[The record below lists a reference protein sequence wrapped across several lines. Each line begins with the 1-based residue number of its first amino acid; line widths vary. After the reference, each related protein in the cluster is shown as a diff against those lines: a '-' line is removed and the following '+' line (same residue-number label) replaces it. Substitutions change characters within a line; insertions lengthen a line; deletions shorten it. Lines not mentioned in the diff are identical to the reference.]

1 MGGFLVVW
9 VKHRGPHEMRP
20 SGALQLP
27 YPIRRRDAAALCLIL
42 SLDMADITSY
52 MVG

>member
-1 MGGFLVVW
+1 MKRL
-9 VKHRGPHEMRP
+9 

>member
-1 MGGFLVVW
+1 
-9 VKHRGPHEMRP
+9 MRL

-42 SLDMADITSY
+42 SHDMDITSY

>member
-1 MGGFLVVW
+1 MA
-9 VKHRGPHEMRP
+9 VKHREPLFEWLP
-20 SGALQLP
+20 GALRIP

-42 SLDMADITSY
+42 SLDIADITSY

>member
-1 MGGFLVVW
+1 M
-9 VKHRGPHEMRP
+9 MRL

-27 YPIRRRDAAALCLIL
+27 YPKRRRDAAALSLIL